1 MLIPVP
7 SRILL
12 GIEPVDFRKSI
23 DGLVAICEVQLQEK
37 PLDGTLF
44 VFTNKSR
51 KAVKML
57 IWSYGGFMMLYK
69 KLEQGKFR
77 WPDSQSDRVTLTP
90 AMLAAILEGI
100 DLSKAR
106 RLKRWNPQKKVI

>member
-1 MLIPVP
+1 MLIPAP

-12 GIEPVDFRKSI
+12 GMKPVDFRKSI

-51 KAVKML
+51 KAVKMI

-77 WPDSQSDRVTLTP
+77 WPESQDDRVILTP
-90 AMLAAILEGI
+90 AVLAALLEGI
-100 DLSKAR
+100 DLSNAR
-106 RLKRWNPQKKVI
+106 RLKRWNPKKEVL